1 MSLHAIAYASEAR
14 ADLRTTDLDRV
25 LADATAF
32 NRVAGVTGVLMFDG
46 SRFLQYLE
54 GPEDGIDSVYQRIV
68 NARSHGQLKV
78 LCRAPVAQRAF
89 PRWSMG
95 TRRIEAELLAQI
107 VDAAWPGFLLGSGVS
122 NGCCRPGP
130 APTVNWNRRRSR
142 WGPEPA
148 LAARPADRY
157 AGAFLVWIIP
167 GWYSE

>member
-14 ADLRTTDLDRV
+14 ADLQTTDLDRL

-54 GPEDGIDSVYQRIV
+54 GPEDGIDSVYQRIA

-78 LCRAPVAQRAF
+78 LCRASVAQRAF

-95 TRRIEAELLAQI
+95 TRRIEAELLVQI
-107 VDAAWPGFLLGSGVS
+107 VDASWPGFVLGCGGFERLLQAWTGADGELEPAAVALGS
-122 NGCCRPGP
+122 
-130 APTVNWNRRRSR
+130 
-142 WGPEPA
+142 
-148 LAARPADRY
+148 
-157 AGAFLVWIIP
+157 
-167 GWYSE
+167 